1 MNPRAEEIISE
12 SSWFSRGLIAL
23 VILLLALPLLAGV
36 GSGLTSESAWDGTQ
50 VWDQPLWLQIWLLG
64 ILFPTFLAA
73 LFFVHW
79 SNEARLAIGGFV
91 VSHIPMWFSLF
102 DATVGIIGVIHLVC
116 WTPALVLLARR
127 RPSVDPK
134 SPFGIWV
141 HAMLAVLAISLAFD
155 LRDALRYCLF

>member
-64 ILFPTFLAA
+64 ILFPTFLSS
-73 LFFVHW
+73 LFFVRG
-79 SNEARLAIGGFV
+79 SNEARLAIGGFI
-91 VSHIPMWFSLF
+91 VSHVPMWLSLF
-102 DATVGIIGVIHLVC
+102 DTTVGDMIVFLMTSHEMDHLGQIAA
-116 WTPALVLLARR
+116 WRR
-127 RPSVDPK
+127 
-134 SPFGIWV
+134 
-141 HAMLAVLAISLAFD
+141 AMGLGAAE
-155 LRDALRYCLF
+155 